1 MSESEDPDSKTEEP
15 TEKKIHDAIEKGN
28 VPQSREMAV
37 FFSIMGICLILY
49 LFIYNSV
56 LVLSQFLTFF
66 VDAPE
71 SIRIHSGQDAVALL
85 QLVAVS
91 VGGFLLPIVCILVVG
106 GVLASILQN
115 APRLSPERIE
125 PKWSRLSILAGFK
138 RIFGVQGQVE
148 FAKSVAK
155 LLIITIVCTILLS
168 SEQHHVVNAMFSDPS
183 LIPETILNLT
193 MRLMSAIC
201 VATVLLV
208 AADLV
213 WSRFKWRKD
222 LRMSRQEIKDELRQS
237 EGDPLMKARM
247 RSIAQDR
254 SRKRMMS
261 AVPNASL
268 VVTNPTHY
276 AIALRYV
283 PEEGGAPVVL
293 AKGKDLI
300 ALSIREIAQ
309 KHDIPLIEDK
319 ALARSMYDHVEVDR
333 AIPPEFYRA
342 VAQLFHY
349 LYQRNGNHASP
360 ARTLPTGK

>member
-1 MSESEDPDSKTEEP
+1 MSESADPDSKTEEP
-15 TEKKIHDAIEKGN
+15 TPKKIHDAIEKGN
-28 VPQSREMAV
+28 IPQSREMST
-37 FFSIMGICLILY
+37 FFSIVGICIIIY
-49 LFIYNSV
+49 LFVYNSISS
-56 LVLSQFLTFF
+56 LSEFLLYFIDT
-66 VDAPE
+66 PE
-71 SIRIHSGQDAVALL
+71 SISLQTGSDAAALL
-85 QLVAVS
+85 QFVALG
-91 VGGFLLPIVCILVVG
+91 VGSFLLPLVCILMVG
-106 GVLASILQN
+106 GILASVLQN
-115 APRLSPERIE
+115 VPRLTPDRIE
-125 PKWSRLSILAGFK
+125 PKWSRLSLLGGFK

-155 LLIITIVCTILLS
+155 LLIITIVCTILLN
-168 SEQHHVVNAMFSDPS
+168 SEQHHVVNAMFSDPA
-183 LIPETILNLT
+183 LVPEIILDLT

-208 AADLV
+208 ATDLV

-222 LRMSRQEIKDELRQS
+222 LRMTRQEVKDELRQS

-254 SRKRMMS
+254 SRRRMMS

-300 ALSIREIAQ
+300 ALAIREIAQ
-309 KHDIPLIEDK
+309 NHEIPIMEDK
-319 ALARSMYDHVEVDR
+319 ALARSMYDHVEIDR
-333 AIPPEFYRA
+333 TIPPEFYRA

-349 LYQRNGNHASP
+349 LYQRSSNHASN
-360 ARTLPTGK
+360 ARMLPGSK

>member
-1 MSESEDPDSKTEEP
+1 MSEAADPDSKTEEP
-15 TEKKIHDAIEKGN
+15 TEKKIQDAIEQGN

-37 FFSIMGICLILY
+37 FFSIMGICIILY

-56 LVLSQFLTFF
+56 AVLNSFLAFF
-66 VDAPE
+66 IDAPE
-71 SIRIHSGQDAVALL
+71 SISLTTGRDAVALL
-85 QLVAVS
+85 QLVAIG
-91 VGGFLLPIVCILVVG
+91 VGGFLLPIVCILMVG
-106 GVLASILQN
+106 GILASVLQN
-115 APRLSPERIE
+115 PPRFAPGRLE
-125 PKWSRLSILAGFK
+125 PKWSRLSLPGGFK
-138 RIFGVQGQVE
+138 RIFGLQGQVE

-155 LLIITIVCTILLS
+155 LLIITIVCTILLN

-183 LIPETILNLT
+183 AIPEIVLGLA
-193 MRLMSAIC
+193 MRLVSAIC
-201 VATVLLV
+201 VATVALV

-213 WSRFKWRKD
+213 WSRFRWRKD
-222 LRMSRQEIKDELRQS
+222 LRMTRQEIKDELRQS

-254 SRKRMMS
+254 SRRRMMS

-268 VVTNPTHY
+268 VVTNPTHF

-300 ALSIREIAQ
+300 ALAIREIAQ

-319 ALARSMYDHVEVDR
+319 ALARSMYDNVEIDR
-333 AIPPEFYRA
+333 SIPPEFYRA

-349 LYQRNGNHASP
+349 LYQRNGRHA
-360 ARTLPTGK
+360 